1 MEAELISANE
11 GGKEVA
17 WMQKLTYDLGETG
30 TNSQLSATLFMP
42 DLFCD
47 NQGAIDIMKTPRL
60 NKRSK
65 HIDVRYMWL
74 RRDIVEKGKL
84 RIIHIPGKEQP
95 ADMLTKQLPV
105 VAFRKHSAA
114 LGLTG
119 FDDQERKEVGDQSA
133 VRSEKQQ

>member
-1 MEAELISANE
+1 
-11 GGKEVA
+11 
-17 WMQKLTYDLGETG
+17 MQKLTYDLGETG

-42 DLFCD
+42 ELFCD
-47 NQGAIDIMKTPRL
+47 NQGAIDIIKTPRL

-65 HIDVRYMWL
+65 HIDVRYIWL

-105 VAFRKHSAA
+105 VVFRKHSTA

-119 FDDQERKEVGDQSA
+119 FDNTEREEDRDQSA
-133 VRSEKQQ
+133 ILSEKQQ

>member
-1 MEAELISANE
+1 MPELF
-11 GGKEVA
+11 
-17 WMQKLTYDLGETG
+17 Y
-30 TNSQLSATLFMP
+30 
-42 DLFCD
+42 D
-47 NQGAIDIMKTPRL
+47 NQGAIDIIKTPRL

-95 ADMLTKQLPV
+95 VDMLTKQLPV
-105 VAFRKHSAA
+105 VVFRKHSAA

-119 FDDQERKEVGDQSA
+119 FNNTEREED
-133 VRSEKQQ
+133 RD